1 MQWLT
6 QNWIWIVFI
15 IGIFLLMR
23 RGGMGCGMGGGHSGH
38 GSQRQSPGD
47 QEHDHKPPN
56 ALKDAITGEVVAAE
70 TALTS
75 AYQGRIYYFAS
86 REHRDQFEAAPAQ
99 YASSSHDED
108 GGHRH
113 HRHGC

>member
-23 RGGMGCGMGGGHSGH
+23 RGGMGCGMGHSGH
-38 GSQRQSPGD
+38 GG
-47 QEHDHKPPN
+47 QEQPPSGQDHDHNPPS
-56 ALKDAITGEVVAAE
+56 ALKDAVTGEVVSAE

-75 AYQGRIYYFAS
+75 AYQGRVYYFAS
-86 REHRDQFEAAPAQ
+86 KENRERFEAAPAQ
-99 YASSSHDED
+99 YDSSAHDES